1 MNRTLTLEYPE
12 GTSFRAILGELLGIA
27 ENRPRQ
33 DLQSIS
39 SEIVPNYDEDQ
50 PGILRVQVGL
60 S

>member
-1 MNRTLTLEYPE
+1 MNRTLILEYPE